1 MYFIS
6 VIFFVLSYLIYKKY
20 LNVGTEVNDSSK
32 LSKILAILGVLTF
45 LIIFLEDVRI
55 QNETLNTSISI
66 GLILLL
72 LIVPIFYIIKHKKNK
87 NSLTYIVTFLFL

>member
-20 LNVGTEVNDSSK
+20 LNVRTEVNDSSK